1 MRLSITSQ
9 TGRYE
14 RETIDDRKDR
24 RYDRRL
30 AGPELASDNS
40 LILGLARLVPEC
52 SITYIDWDKYNE
64 SLKLHTESKDM
75 PRMGDE
81 SSISYKDLG
90 KPTVRPVALPYKL
103 FGESAAIA

>member
-1 MRLSITSQ
+1 MNARPLMTEK
-9 TGRYE
+9 TADM
-14 RETIDDRKDR
+14 IDVRVSFR
-24 RYDRRL
+24 CRL